1 MADSPALRQ
10 RRTRRHKAGD
20 HSLCRPG
27 CGDRDKHAPPQLA
40 QVRPLDAPA
49 GDLNPRESLTALAR
63 RLEEAHLA
71 YPANAFIAR
80 ELRVTL
86 LAIEAAEPAAAD
98 PMDELRAMA
107 ARVS

>member
-10 RRTRRHKAGD
+10 RRVRRHKAGD
-20 HSLCRPG
+20 HSICRPG
-27 CGDRDKHAPPQLA
+27 CGDRDRHSPPRLA
-40 QVRPLDAPA
+40 QVRPLDAPDA
-49 GDLNPRESLTALAR
+49 DLNPRESLIALAR

-80 ELRVTL
+80 ELRATL

-98 PMDELRAMA
+98 PMDERHAMA
-107 ARVS
+107 TRVS